1 MQRRNHR
8 NITVKPDDV
17 ESGTHIGFDVE
28 NDDKDP
34 KFKFGDNARISN
46 HSYNPYCPEN
56 LLKIL
61 YQGHDL
67 RWRYYVKIVN
77 ILWKKVAD
85 QTDKTE
91 FRIKRFGGN
100 VKVELDLYNYET
112 KADWNN

>member
-1 MQRRNHR
+1 M
-8 NITVKPDDV
+8 KPDDV

-46 HSYNPYCPEN
+46 YSYNPYCPEN

-67 RWRYYVKIVN
+67 WWRYYVKIVN